1 MTDPVD
7 ELLHDAG
14 ARWRAEQPPAPRPD
28 VTRWRRR
35 RWLPAAVAAAVVLV
49 AAGGVYAVT
58 RPAES
63 VPFGVAEDTSLIVR
77 EGAVVE
83 ATGQI
88 TGTPMRFCA
97 PATTTGFD
105 AGTCPHGVPVTGLD
119 AAPDGDVRLRGIW
132 KAGVL
137 EVKERLDPLP
147 DPVRDW
153 RTPCAPPAGGWRSG
167 QADGK
172 ELDRYVLDEH
182 PDLFRRPWASSP
194 DGKPGGDVLVVEVV
208 AGDMQAEGRELRS
221 RYSGNLCVVDAAGK
235 PSLKDQK
242 GIRDAVIE
250 PLQAIMRD
258 KANGVY
264 ALGGSDTVQ
273 VDLVMLTPALAERL
287 EKISPALELR
297 PWLRPVG

>member
-1 MTDPVD
+1 MIDPVD
-7 ELLHDAG
+7 ELLHEAG
-14 ARWRAEQPPAPRPD
+14 ARWRAEQLPAPRPD
-28 VTRWRRR
+28 VTRWRSR
-35 RWLPAAVAAAVVLV
+35 RWLPATVAAGVVLI

-63 VPFGVAEDTSLIVR
+63 VPFGVADDTSLVVR
-77 EGAVVE
+77 EGAEVE
-83 ATGQI
+83 ATGRI
-88 TGTPMRFCA
+88 TGSPMRLCA
-97 PATTTGFD
+97 PAVTTAISSD
-105 AGTCPHGVPVTGLD
+105 TCPYSVPVTGLD

-172 ELDRYVLDEH
+172 DLDRYVLDEH

-208 AGDMQAEGRELRS
+208 AGDVQAEGRELRS

-242 GIRDAVIE
+242 GIRDAVNE
-250 PLQAIMRD
+250 PLLALMRD
-258 KANGVY
+258 RANGVY
-264 ALGGSDTVQ
+264 GLGGTDTVR
-273 VDLVMLTPALAERL
+273 VDLVMLTPALAERF
-287 EKISPALELR
+287 EQISPALELR
-297 PWLRPVG
+297 PWLRPVD

>member
-1 MTDPVD
+1 MGLAASHGDGS
-7 ELLHDAG
+7 AG
-14 ARWRAEQPPAPRPD
+14 ARWRS
-28 VTRWRRR
+28 R
-35 RWLPAAVAAAVVLV
+35 RWLPAAVAAGVVLI
-49 AAGGVYAVT
+49 AAGGVYAMT
-58 RPAES
+58 RPTEP
-63 VPFGVAEDTSLIVR
+63 VPFGVAQDPPLVVR
-77 EGAVVE
+77 EGAEVE
-83 ATGQI
+83 ATGRI
-88 TGTPMRFCA
+88 TGSPMRLCA
-97 PATTTGFD
+97 PAVTTAISSD
-105 AGTCPHGVPVTGLD
+105 TCPYSVPVTGLD

-172 ELDRYVLDEH
+172 DLDRYVLDEH

-208 AGDMQAEGRELRS
+208 AGDVQAEGRELRS

-242 GIRDAVIE
+242 GIRDAVNE
-250 PLQAIMRD
+250 PLLALMRD
-258 KANGVY
+258 RANGVY
-264 ALGGSDTVQ
+264 GLGGTDTVR
-273 VDLVMLTPALAERL
+273 VDLVMLTPALAERF
-287 EKISPALELR
+287 EQISPALELR
-297 PWLRPVG
+297 PWLRPVD